1 MREPMVLLPGLL
13 CDQRLWH
20 EVAAALEDLAS
31 SLPMDLS
38 GETSIESM
46 AEHVLAQS
54 PDAFS
59 LVGFSMGSQV
69 ALEVCARAPHRVRRL
84 ALLSAN
90 AYGLTPVVQAHL
102 SRARDQIM
110 ATGLDDYLRTAFDGY
125 FSPARRADQRL
136 RQRFTE
142 MAHALGA
149 ATAVR
154 QMTALLSYEGF
165 KPGLSSISCPTTFIC
180 GELDNRT
187 PPSLHLTMSAAMPG
201 SVVHVVPES
210 SHFTMLEA
218 PGVVADLL
226 RTWLSN

>member
-1 MREPMVLLPGLL
+1 M
-13 CDQRLWH
+13 
-20 EVAAALEDLAS
+20 
-31 SLPMDLS
+31 
-38 GETSIESM
+38 
-46 AEHVLAQS
+46 
-54 PDAFS
+54 
-59 LVGFSMGSQV
+59 
-69 ALEVCARAPHRVRRL
+69 RRL

-110 ATGLDDYLRTAFDGY
+110 ATGLDDYLRNAFDGY
-125 FSPARRADQRL
+125 FSQARRADQRL

-149 ATAVR
+149 ATAIR

-187 PPSLHLTMSAAMPG
+187 PPSLHHAMSEAMPG

>member
-1 MREPMVLLPGLL
+1 MPVPIVLLPGLL
-13 CDQRLWH
+13 CNDRLWDD
-20 EVAAALEDLAS
+20 VTASLAGIVQPM
-31 SLPMDLS
+31 PMDLS
-38 GETSIESM
+38 AGASIEAM
-46 AEHVLAQS
+46 ADRVLAQS

-102 SRARDQIM
+102 SLARDQIA

-149 ATAVR
+149 ATAIR

-187 PPSLHLTMSAAMPG
+187 PPSLHHAMSAAMPG